1 MSLPATQPSLVI
13 DFSAAPHD
21 PIERLVWLSGAKE
34 AFDSQVETMWRQ
46 AYFDARLSGRFQ
58 AALDLRLHSHKKA
71 LALTR
76 AENERR
82 GRPLRWG
89 DGF

>member
-1 MSLPATQPSLVI
+1 MTTATQPLVI

-21 PIERLVWLSGAKE
+21 PIERLLWLSGAKE
-34 AFDSQVETMWRQ
+34 AFDAQVEAMWRG

-58 AALDLRLHSHKKA
+58 NALDLSLHSRKKA

>member
-1 MSLPATQPSLVI
+1 MATPIHV

-21 PIERLVWLSGAKE
+21 PIERLVFLSGAKE
-34 AFDSQVETMWRQ
+34 AFDAQVETEWRR
-46 AYFDARLSGRFQ
+46 AYYEARLTGRFK
-58 AALDLRLHSHKKA
+58 AALELNLHSRKRA
-71 LALTR
+71 LAFTR

-82 GRPLRWG
+82 GRGLHWG